1 MEFLKSISPGKALEI
16 IESLSVTYRVEVV
29 TIEDCLDRIL
39 ADDII
44 ANDDI
49 PSFHRSLVDGFTLIA
64 NDTLGASETNPS
76 FLYTK
81 GEIKVGEA
89 AEGVVE
95 NGQAMAISTGAMIP
109 KGADSVVMEEYVR
122 RTSDGIEVTKTV
134 HKGENICFI
143 GEDIRKGS
151 VVLNQGKKITP
162 FDIGLLSAL
171 GYSNIPVY
179 ERPHIG
185 VISSGD
191 EIIGINDTFK
201 PGKVRDINGYT
212 ITNLLKREGAI
223 PTFLGIV
230 RDNLEALAGILA
242 TVHEFDMVL
251 ISGGSSKGE
260 RDFLTQSI
268 EKLGGKIL
276 FHGINIK
283 PGKPTIFAT
292 LQDKPVFGLPGHPA
306 SCAMVMLRFVF
317 PMLWKLEGKKERY
330 RQRIQGTLTSNIPSS
345 IGIEEYVRVEIKEQ
359 GGAYYITPLFT
370 KSSVISS
377 FAKASGYVVVPQE
390 KEGYEKDELIEV
402 YLF

>member
-16 IESLSVTYRVEVV
+16 IESLSVTYRVEMV
-29 TIEDCLDRIL
+29 TIEDCPDRIL
-39 ADDII
+39 ADDMI

-49 PSFHRSLVDGFTLIA
+49 PSFHRSLVDGFALIA
-64 NDTLGASETNPS
+64 NDTLGARETNPS

-81 GEIKVGEA
+81 GEIKVGEV
-89 AEGVVE
+89 AEGAVE
-95 NGQAMAISTGAMIP
+95 NGQAIAISTGAMIP
-109 KGADSVVMEEYVR
+109 QGADSVVMEEYVR

-151 VVLNQGKKITP
+151 VVLNRGKKITP

-179 ERPHIG
+179 KRPHIG

-191 EIIGINDTFK
+191 EIIGINDTLK
-201 PGKVRDINGYT
+201 SGKVRDINGYT

-230 RDNLEALAGILA
+230 RDNLETLAGILA

-306 SCAMVMLRFVF
+306 SCAMVMLQFVF

-330 RQRIQGTLTSNIPSS
+330 RQRIQGALTSNIPSS

-359 GGAYYITPLFT
+359 GGTYYITPLFT

-377 FAKASGYVVVPQE
+377 FVKASGYIVVPQE
-390 KEGYEKDELIEV
+390 KEGYEKDELVEV